1 MTREALEDR
10 LGKNILLLDG
20 AMGTQLFERGA
31 TAGGCNEKLNLD
43 KPEIVQSV
51 HRAYLDAGCDAVL
64 TNTFGGSA
72 ISLARHG
79 LAGQARSINLAAAK
93 IARMAAG
100 DERYVLGDIGPV
112 GDFLEPLGM
121 LKEADLFNAF
131 AEQARALEEG
141 GVDGFIIETMTALN
155 EIEVAIKA
163 VQSVSK
169 KPVLASMAFD
179 PAPDGARTMMG
190 VSPQMAV
197 EKLAPLGVRAIG
209 FNCGTLDMEG
219 YIALAKS
226 FVTALRGTNIL
237 VLAEPN
243 AGRPELRDD
252 KAVYTLSPEAYAEAM
267 VKIRNAGAKILGGC
281 CGTSPAHLASGVKIL
296 GGCCGASPAHI
307 SEMIKKVK

>member
-1 MTREALEDR
+1 MREPLEKR
-10 LGKNILLLDG
+10 LGKEILIVDG

-31 TAGGCNEKLNLD
+31 DPGSCNEKINLD
-43 KPEIVQSV
+43 SPDIVESV

-72 ISLARHG
+72 VSLSRHG
-79 LAGQARSINLAAAK
+79 LSEQVRSINLAAAQ
-93 IARMAAG
+93 IARRVAG
-100 DERYVLGDIGPV
+100 QGRYVLGDIGPV
-112 GDFLEPLGM
+112 GDFLEPLGT
-121 LKEADLFNAF
+121 LKETDLFRAF
-131 AEQARALEEG
+131 ADQAQALEEG
-141 GVDGFIIETMTALN
+141 GVDGFIIETMTALD

-163 VQSVSK
+163 VQSVSR

-190 VSPQMAV
+190 VSPQMMV
-197 EKLAPLGVRAIG
+197 NKLAPLGVCAIG
-209 FNCGTLDMEG
+209 FNCGTLDMDG
-219 YIALAKS
+219 YIALARA
-226 FVTALRGTNIL
+226 FAAALKGTGIL
-237 VLAEPN
+237 LLAEPN

>member
-31 TAGGCNEKLNLD
+31 TAGGCNEKINLD
-43 KPEIVQSV
+43 RPDIVESV
-51 HRAYLDAGCDAVL
+51 HRAYLEAGCDAVL
-64 TNTFGGSA
+64 TNTFGGST
-72 ISLARHG
+72 ISLSRHG
-79 LAGQARSINLAAAK
+79 LAAQVRSINLAAAK
-93 IARMAAG
+93 IARKAAG
-100 DERYVLGDIGPV
+100 EDRYVLGDIGPV
-112 GDFLEPLGM
+112 GDFLEPLGT
-121 LKEADLFNAF
+121 LKEADLFKAF
-131 AEQARALEEG
+131 ADQARALEEG
-141 GVDGFIIETMTALN
+141 GVDGFIIETMTALD
-155 EIEVAIKA
+155 EIEAAVKA
-163 VQSVSK
+163 VQSVSR

-243 AGRPELRDD
+243 AGRPELQDG
-252 KAVYTLSPEAYAEAM
+252 KAVYTLSPKEYAEAM
-267 VKIRNAGAKILGGC
+267 TQIKDAGGRILGGC
-281 CGTSPAHLASGVKIL
+281 CGTSPAHLAAGVKIL
-296 GGCCGASPAHI
+296 GGCCGASPAHLA
-307 SEMIKKVK
+307 EAAKKMK

>member
-1 MTREALEDR
+1 MTREALGNR

-31 TAGGCNEKLNLD
+31 DPGSCNEKINLD
-43 KPEIVQSV
+43 SPDIVESV

-64 TNTFGGSA
+64 TNTFGGNT
-72 ISLARHG
+72 ISLSRHS
-79 LAGQARSINLAAAK
+79 LAEQVHSINLAAAQ
-93 IARMAAG
+93 IARRVAG
-100 DERYVLGDIGPV
+100 QDRYVLGDIGPV
-112 GDFLEPLGM
+112 GDFLEPLGT
-121 LKEADLFNAF
+121 LKKTDLFRVF
-131 AEQARALEEG
+131 ADQAQALEEG
-141 GVDGFIIETMTALN
+141 GVDGFIIETMTALD

-169 KPVLASMAFD
+169 RPVLASMAFD

-243 AGRPELRDD
+243 AGRPELQDG
-252 KAVYTLSPEAYAEAM
+252 KAVYALSPKEYAEAM
-267 VKIRNAGAKILGGC
+267 TQIKDAGGRILGGC
-281 CGTSPAHLASGVKIL
+281 CGTSPAHLAAGVKIL
-296 GGCCGASPAHI
+296 GGCCGASPAHLA
-307 SEMIKKVK
+307 EAAKKMK